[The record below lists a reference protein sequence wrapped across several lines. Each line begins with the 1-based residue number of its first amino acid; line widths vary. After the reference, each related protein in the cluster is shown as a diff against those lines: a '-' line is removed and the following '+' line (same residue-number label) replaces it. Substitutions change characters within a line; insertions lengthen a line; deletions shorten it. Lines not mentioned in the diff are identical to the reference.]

1 MINAT
6 PIFEN
11 FTPITHEQLAN
22 FAPEKDNDI
31 IHDIT
36 YHEKRTNKI
45 MI

>member
-1 MINAT
+1 ML
-6 PIFEN
+6 PLSSRN
-11 FTPITHEQLAN
+11 FTPTAREQLAN
-22 FAPEKDNDI
+22 FASEKDNDI